1 MESCF
6 PSDVQLFLYL
16 FLGRAN
22 DYSEWESF
30 DYHPPSYSQPSRF
43 HGRTVASGPSSSAQN
58 WSTPRNAGA
67 IAKKVKSL
75 NSHMIYVSHILLYI
89 MICCYMMYVTLR
101 V

>member
-1 MESCF
+1 MII
-6 PSDVQLFLYL
+6 Q
-16 FLGRAN
+16 
-22 DYSEWESF
+22 
-30 DYHPPSYSQPSRF
+30 
-43 HGRTVASGPSSSAQN
+43 SGKALTTTRLPILNHQGSMAALPSSSAQN

-75 NSHMIYVSHILLYI
+75 NSHMIYYVSHILLYI